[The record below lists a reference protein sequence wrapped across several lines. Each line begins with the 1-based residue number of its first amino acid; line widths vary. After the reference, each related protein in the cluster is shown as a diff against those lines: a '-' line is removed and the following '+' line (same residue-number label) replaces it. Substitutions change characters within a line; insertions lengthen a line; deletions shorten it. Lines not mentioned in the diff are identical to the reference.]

1 MTIEQL
7 SQWMHEPHTLNQEQ
21 LAELRKLCEEFPYF
35 AVSRML
41 LLKGL
46 RNTNDVLFESETRK
60 TAVYC
65 PDRRKLYFLL
75 YPVTETQ
82 NQSGSLSKSPYNDLP
97 GDYFSL
103 QEVNEPEDKSQSLK
117 SLAQK
122 LKEARLQKAA
132 TATTIRTTTPAPEIT
147 EEPIELVEEEL
158 IFTEDE
164 AIRLIR
170 AKNFEKALKILRV
183 LHLNIPEKSVYFA
196 DQIRY
201 LEKII
206 ATINKS

>member
-21 LAELRKLCEEFPYF
+21 VAELRKLCEEFPYF
-35 AVSRML
+35 AVCRML

-46 RNTNDVLFESETRK
+46 RNTNDVLFESEIRK
-60 TAVYC
+60 TAIYC

-75 YPVTETQ
+75 YPVTDTQ
-82 NQSGSLSKSPYNDLP
+82 TQSGNLSKASYNDVP

-103 QEVNEPEDKSQSLK
+103 QEVNEPADKSQSLK
-117 SLAQK
+117 NLAQK
-122 LKEARLQKAA
+122 LKEARQQKAA
-132 TATTIRTTTPAPEIT
+132 TATTIRTTTPSPEIE
-147 EEPIELVEEEL
+147 EEPTKPVEEEL

-170 AKNFEKALKILRV
+170 AKDFEKALKILRV